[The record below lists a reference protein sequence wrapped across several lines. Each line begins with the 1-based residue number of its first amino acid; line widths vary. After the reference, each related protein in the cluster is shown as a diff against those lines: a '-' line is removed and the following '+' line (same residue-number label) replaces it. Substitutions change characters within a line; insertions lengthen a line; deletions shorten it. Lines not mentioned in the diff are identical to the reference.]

1 MTKTSSYTLEH
12 SAPNAGIDS
21 SLKLERYVEWV
32 VEHRKWV
39 IGFILAMTLFFG
51 LFAAKQQV
59 IINPASVVPQSHP
72 YIKATNTIE
81 KIFGSKYLVV
91 IGITPR
97 VGDALQPKVLEAVQ
111 RITDQLYGSPSVSK
125 QTLLSLSSRQA
136 KAISGT
142 VDGFEARAL
151 LPQIPQTS
159 EQVADL
165 KKRIETNPIY
175 RETVISKDWRTATIM
190 LELKENPNGFGA
202 MLEEVYRILGTEKDV
217 GLDISLSG
225 NPVFLHQA
233 EIFAKR
239 INWLFPI
246 AVLVIGLLHYEAFR
260 TRQGLILP
268 LVTALLSVVWGVGVM
283 GLMKIPL
290 DIFNSPTPIL
300 ILAVAAG
307 HAVQLLKRY
316 YERYIDLVKVHHV
329 EPQTANK
336 LATIQSLVAVGPVL
350 MIAGGVAA
358 LGFFSLVIFEVE
370 TVRAFGIF
378 TGIGILTAVVLEFTF
393 TPAVRAALKPP
404 SLAQI
409 DTETRVRFWDRLAI
423 GMAAIVVTPKHRI
436 KALLGVAL
444 LTVAAIGGWHLVQV
458 DNSSKTFFSESL
470 TLQKD
475 DTQLNQQTGGTNI
488 LYVMVDTGK
497 PDGIKDPEVLK
508 AVRALQEHAA
518 QQSIVGKTLSIDDFL
533 QRMHAAASG
542 EGEGKGMALETL
554 PNDRDLIAQYLFL
567 YSMSGDP
574 EDFSAHVDYDYQRA
588 KISVMLRTNSNAE
601 IDKLVQDLRTTAAKT
616 FPPGTHVSF
625 GGEVAQT
632 LAVTEVMVRSKLMN
646 IAQILGVIFLVSA
659 IAFRS
664 VLAGLLVLS
673 PLLVVVSLLFGAMGY
688 LGVPLNIPNSLIS
701 AMAVGIGADYAIYLI
716 YRIREYVAQGQT
728 LPQAVTSAMK
738 TAGKACLFVATAVA
752 AGYAVLMASYEYK
765 VHVWLSSF
773 IVLAMLASVFAALTL
788 IPSVILS
795 MKPKFVFK
803 RRSSDFAAIVLIGV
817 AVIGFLTYSRVAWA
831 ETSPADLM
839 ERNAAV
845 TRFSTSVA
853 IAEFILEN
861 KSGSKRTRQA
871 SMSSKLQANDKDTM
885 RLIKFDAPADLKGT
899 STLLIERSGKE
910 DDMWVYLP
918 AMKKVRRLAASNKRD
933 SFIGTDFSYG
943 DIMGYKISDWNH
955 KLMSEQTR
963 DGVPHYVIESV
974 PANDGVKSDSGY
986 SKRTTWIRKD
996 NLATTYVETLDV
1008 GGQPYKRFTFTDIEP
1023 VNASKTQWQPMKAVG
1038 ANLQSGHTTTIVF
1051 SSFKVGVKL
1060 DDDLF
1065 SANTLASH

>member
-1 MTKTSSYTLEH
+1 MSAIAAKPGAHLHQTLQ
-12 SAPNAGIDS
+12 S
-21 SLKLERYVEWV
+21 SLKLERYVEWIV
-32 VEHRKWV
+32 DYRKWV
-39 IGFILAMTLFFG
+39 IGAILAITAFFG

-81 KIFGSKYLVV
+81 KVFDSKYLVV
-91 IGITPR
+91 VGVTPR
-97 VGDALQPKVLEAVQ
+97 EGDALQPRVLEAVQ
-111 RITDQLYGSPSVSK
+111 RLTTQLYASPSVSK

-136 KAISGT
+136 KGINGT
-142 VDGFEARAL
+142 ADGFEARAL
-151 LPQIPQTS
+151 LSDIPRTP
-159 EQVADL
+159 EQVAAL
-165 KKRIETNPIY
+165 KARIETNPVY
-175 RETVISKDWRTATIM
+175 RETVVSKDWRTATIM

-202 MLEEVYRILGTEKDV
+202 MLEDVHRIIGAEKDA

-233 EIFAKR
+233 EIFANR

-246 AVLVIGLLHYEAFR
+246 AVLVIGLLHFEAFR

-316 YERYIDLVKVHHV
+316 YERYIDLVKVHRV
-329 EPQTANK
+329 EPLVANR
-336 LATIQSLVAVGPVL
+336 LATIQSLAAVGPVL
-350 MIAGGVAA
+350 VIAGGVAA
-358 LGFFSLVIFEVE
+358 LGFFSLVVFEVE

-409 DTETRVRFWDRLAI
+409 DTETRIRFWDRLAM
-423 GMAAIVVTPKHRI
+423 GMSALVVIPKHRI
-436 KALLGVAL
+436 KALAALVL
-444 LTVAAIGGWHLVQV
+444 LTGTAIGGWHLVQV
-458 DNSSKTFFSESL
+458 DNASKSFFGESL
-470 TLQKD
+470 AIQKD
-475 DTQLNQQTGGTNI
+475 DALLNQQTGGTNV

-497 PDGIKDPEVLK
+497 ADGIKDPQILK
-508 AVRALQEHAA
+508 AMRALQHHAA
-518 QQSIVGKTLSIDDFL
+518 GQPIVGKTLSIDDFL
-533 QRMHAAASG
+533 LRMHAAASG
-542 EGEGKGMALETL
+542 EARSAERL
-554 PNDRDLIAQYLFL
+554 PDDRDLIAQYLFL
-567 YSMSGDP
+567 YGMSGNP

-588 KISVMLRTNSNAE
+588 KVSVMLRTNSNAE
-601 IDKLVQDLRTTAAKT
+601 IDQLVQDLRAVATKS
-616 FPPGTHVSF
+616 FPADVQVSF

-646 IAQILGVIFLVSA
+646 IAQILGVIFLVSV

-664 VLAGLLVLS
+664 ILAGLLVLS
-673 PLLVVVSLLFGAMGY
+673 PLLVVLSLLFGAMGY
-688 LGVPLNIPNSLIS
+688 FDVPLNIPNSLIS

-716 YRIREYVAQGQT
+716 YRIREYVAQGQA
-728 LPQAVTSAMK
+728 LPEAVASAMK

-752 AGYAVLMASYEYK
+752 GGYAVLMASYDYK
-765 VHVWLSSF
+765 VHVWLSAF
-773 IVLAMLASVFAALTL
+773 IVLAMLVSVFAALVL

-795 MKPKFVFK
+795 IQPKFIFK
-803 RRSSDFAAIVLIGV
+803 RRSSDLAAIVLIGAA
-817 AVIGFLTYSRVAWA
+817 AVGFLTYSRVAWA
-831 ETSPADLM
+831 ETNPADLM

-853 IAEFILEN
+853 SAEFTLEN
-861 KSGSKRTRQA
+861 KDGSKRTRQA
-871 SMSSKLQANDKDTM
+871 SMSSKLQPNDKDTM
-885 RLIKFDAPADLKGT
+885 RLVKFDAPADIKGT
-899 STLLIERSGKE
+899 STLLVERSAKE

-918 AMKKVRRLAASNKRD
+918 AMKKVRRLVASNKRD

-943 DIMGYKISDWNH
+943 DVMGYKVSDWTH
-955 KLMSEQTR
+955 KLVAEQAR
-963 DGVPHYVIESV
+963 DGAPHYVVESV
-974 PANDGVKSDSGY
+974 PANDTVKNDSGY

-996 NLATTYVETLDV
+996 NLATTFVETFDA
-1008 GGQPYKRFTFTDIEP
+1008 GGQPYKRFTFSDIKP
-1023 VNASKTQWQPMKAVG
+1023 VDAAKSKWQPMKAVG

-1051 SSFKVGVKL
+1051 STFKVGDKL
-1060 DDDLF
+1060 NDDLF
-1065 SANTLASH
+1065 SANALSSH